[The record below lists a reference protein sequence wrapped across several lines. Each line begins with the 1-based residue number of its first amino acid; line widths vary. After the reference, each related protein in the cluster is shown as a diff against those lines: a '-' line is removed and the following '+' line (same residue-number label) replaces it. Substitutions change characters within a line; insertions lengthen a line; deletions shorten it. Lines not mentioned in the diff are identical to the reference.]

1 MKGKRFD
8 DLIDLFVN
16 EVKNLPEIEREVN
29 SLLEK
34 IDKPF
39 RMSDS
44 WKDNYQRISEIELNA
59 KNILKKLMPLTEVP
73 VGIGDSFILLR
84 MHCERAK
91 EDLMER
97 KAVDEKILREI
108 EIDRENFVAR
118 VRNFVKDLEARER
131 RNLRRILTVLDE
143 NRQLRKKILELR
155 AENERLRKLIKE

>member
-16 EVKNLPEIEREVN
+16 EVKNLPKIEREVN

-44 WKDNYQRISEIELNA
+44 WKDNYQRVSEIELNA
-59 KNILKKLMPLTEVP
+59 KNILEKLTPLTEVP

-108 EIDRENFVAR
+108 EISRENFVAR

-155 AENERLRKLIKE
+155 AENERLRKLIKR

>member
-16 EVKNLPEIEREVN
+16 EVKNLPKIEREVN

-84 MHCERAK
+84 MRCERAK
-91 EDLMER
+91 RDLMER

>member
-84 MHCERAK
+84 MRCERAK
-91 EDLMER
+91 RDLMER

>member
-39 RMSDS
+39 GVSDS

-84 MHCERAK
+84 MRCERAK
-91 EDLMER
+91 RDLMER

>member
-1 MKGKRFD
+1 MR
-8 DLIDLFVN
+8 
-16 EVKNLPEIEREVN
+16 
-29 SLLEK
+29 
-34 IDKPF
+34 
-39 RMSDS
+39 
-44 WKDNYQRISEIELNA
+44 
-59 KNILKKLMPLTEVP
+59 
-73 VGIGDSFILLR
+73 
-84 MHCERAK
+84 CERAK
-91 EDLMER
+91 RDLMER

>member
-59 KNILKKLMPLTEVP
+59 KNILEKLMPLTEVP

-84 MHCERAK
+84 MRCERAK

>member
-16 EVKNLPEIEREVN
+16 EVKNLPKIEREVN

-84 MHCERAK
+84 MRCERAK
-91 EDLMER
+91 RDLMER

-155 AENERLRKLIKE
+155 AENERLRKLIKR